1 MPLTR
6 KINFKQLPKM
16 NSLSYLAIFI
26 FSAFGCCAQ
35 LQNNH
40 WAFGF
45 NARVDFSSTP
55 PNGVIP
61 SAIFSAE
68 QCATVSNPSTGELL
82 FYTDGEAVWN
92 INNQPMPNGFNL
104 LGGAFL
110 SCSQG
115 PVIVPFPEDP
125 NKYYIFT
132 MDDLEY
138 DVPQLD
144 NGLRYTVVDMT
155 LNNGLGDVDSLQK
168 NIFLTDF
175 LTEKMTV
182 VRSEA
187 IRGYW
192 VIVHKKESN
201 QYKIE
206 LIDTL
211 DDGTITFCDHSDFSD
226 LCKGGH
232 IPSTGIVKAVKLLNI
247 AGAYWRGDEKN
258 NQLTRIYGISF
269 PKQKLLTEYLELIEK
284 AKERDHRKL
293 GKELELFTFSS
304 KVGQGL
310 PLWLPKGT
318 DLRDRL
324 QSFLEDAQKKAGYKK
339 VMSPHIGSKELYITS
354 GHYEKYGEDSF
365 QPIKTPNENEIF
377 MLRPMNCPHHCEI
390 FNSKPLS
397 YRDLPLR
404 LAEFGTVYR
413 YEQSGELHGL
423 SRVRGFTVDDAH
435 IFCAPEQVDSEF
447 KNTIDLVLYV
457 FKSLG
462 FSDFYAQVSLR
473 DPDNTEKYIGSKENW
488 NIAEQAILNAA
499 KEKELNFKVEYGEAA
514 FYGPKLD
521 FMVKDALGR
530 SWQLGTIQVDYNL
543 PERFELTYKGN
554 NNEDLRPVMLHRA
567 PFGSMERFVA
577 ILLEHTGGVFPLW
590 LSTIQVEIL
599 IVSENFKNYGQ
610 KVLNILENHEIRA
623 HLDDRN
629 ETVGKKIRESEINK
643 IPFMIVVGENE
654 VKNNSISIRRHH
666 GEDLGEMKIEK
677 FVDIIKKEI
686 SDCIPEFNIN

>member
-1 MPLTR
+1 MISIIFPDSSVKKFDKGTKVIDVAKSISEGLARKVISASFNKEVYEIESELHSDGSIKFYTWEDDEGKQAFWHSSAHILAQTIKFFYPKCKLT
-6 KINFKQLPKM
+6 IGPSIEN
-16 NSLSYLAIFI
+16 
-26 FSAFGCCAQ
+26 
-35 LQNNH
+35 
-40 WAFGF
+40 GF
-45 NARVDFSSTP
+45 YYDVDFDGDTISEKDFQKIEVKFLEFARLDSQFKMKS
-55 PNGVIP
+55 IAKKD
-61 SAIFSAE
+61 AID
-68 QCATVSNPSTGELL
+68 
-82 FYTDGEAVWN
+82 FY
-92 INNQPMPNGFNL
+92 
-104 LGGAFL
+104 
-110 SCSQG
+110 
-115 PVIVPFPEDP
+115 
-125 NKYYIFT
+125 
-132 MDDLEY
+132 
-138 DVPQLD
+138 
-144 NGLRYTVVDMT
+144 
-155 LNNGLGDVDSLQK
+155 
-168 NIFLTDF
+168 
-175 LTEKMTV
+175 
-182 VRSEA
+182 
-187 IRGYW
+187 
-192 VIVHKKESN
+192 KKESN

-247 AGAYWRGDEKN
+247 AGAYWRGNEKN

-390 FNSKPLS
+390 FNAKPLS

-435 IFCAPEQVDSEF
+435 IFCSPEQVDSEF

-457 FKSLG
+457 FRSLG
-462 FSDFYAQVSLR
+462 FSEFYAQVSLR
-473 DPDNTEKYIGSKENW
+473 DPDDPKKYIGSDKNW
-488 NIAEQAILNAA
+488 KIAEEAILSAA
-499 KEKELNFKVEYGEAA
+499 KEKELNYKVEYGEAA

-543 PERFELTYKGN
+543 PERFELTYKGS

-590 LSTIQVEIL
+590 LATTQVEIL

-666 GEDLGEMKIEK
+666 GCLLYTSPSPRDATLSRMP
-677 FVDIIKKEI
+677 
-686 SDCIPEFNIN
+686 SSA

>member
-1 MPLTR
+1 MISIIFPDSSVKKFEKGTKVIDVAKSISEGLARKVISASFNKETCELETKLDVDGNIKFYTWEDNEGKQAFWHSSAHILAQTIKFFYPKSKLT
-6 KINFKQLPKM
+6 IGPSIEN
-16 NSLSYLAIFI
+16 
-26 FSAFGCCAQ
+26 
-35 LQNNH
+35 
-40 WAFGF
+40 GF
-45 NARVDFSSTP
+45 YYDVDF
-55 PNGVIP
+55 NGDNISEKDFQKIEVKFLEFARTDSQFIMK
-61 SAIFSAE
+61 SMSKDEA
-68 QCATVSNPSTGELL
+68 LD
-82 FYTDGEAVWN
+82 FYKR
-92 INNQPMPNGFNL
+92 
-104 LGGAFL
+104 
-110 SCSQG
+110 
-115 PVIVPFPEDP
+115 ED
-125 NKYYIFT
+125 
-132 MDDLEY
+132 
-138 DVPQLD
+138 
-144 NGLRYTVVDMT
+144 
-155 LNNGLGDVDSLQK
+155 
-168 NIFLTDF
+168 
-175 LTEKMTV
+175 
-182 VRSEA
+182 
-187 IRGYW
+187 
-192 VIVHKKESN
+192 N
-201 QYKIE
+201 QYKVE
-206 LIDTL
+206 LIQGL
-211 DDGTITFCDHSDFSD
+211 DDGTITFCDHSNFSD
-226 LCKGGH
+226 LCRGGH

-269 PKQKLLTEYLELIEK
+269 PKQKLLTEYLELVEK

-293 GKELELFTFSS
+293 GKELELFTFSK

-318 DLRDRL
+318 ELRDRL
-324 QSFLEDAQKKAGYKK
+324 QRFLEDAQKKAGYKK
-339 VMSPHIGSKELYITS
+339 VMSPHIGSKELYVTS
-354 GHYEKYGEDSF
+354 GHYDKYGEDSF
-365 QPIKTPNENEIF
+365 QPILTPNDSEIF

-462 FSDFYAQVSLR
+462 FSEFYAQVSLR
-473 DPDNTEKYIGSKENW
+473 DPNNPDKYIGSKENW
-488 NIAEQAILNAA
+488 NIAEKAILDAA
-499 KEKELNFKVEYGEAA
+499 KEKELDYKVEYGEAA

-543 PERFELTYKGN
+543 PERFELTYKGRDN
-554 NNEDLRPVMLHRA
+554 KDLRPVMLHRA

-577 ILLEHTGGVFPLW
+577 ILLEHTAGVFPLW
-590 LSTIQVEIL
+590 LATIQVEIL
-599 IVSENFKNYGQ
+599 IVSENFKNYGE
-610 KVLNILENHEIRA
+610 KVLNILENDEIRA

-654 VKNNSISIRRHH
+654 VKNNTISIRRHH
-666 GEDLGEMKIEK
+666 GDDLGEMRIEK
-677 FVDIIKKEI
+677 FIDIIKKEI
-686 SDCIPEFNIN
+686 SDCIPKFNIN

>member
-1 MPLTR
+1 MISIIFPDSSVKKFEKGTKVIDVAKSISEGLARKVISASFNKETCELETKLDVDGNIKFYTWDDDEGKQAFWHSSAHILAQTIKFFYPKSKLT
-6 KINFKQLPKM
+6 IGPSIEN
-16 NSLSYLAIFI
+16 
-26 FSAFGCCAQ
+26 
-35 LQNNH
+35 
-40 WAFGF
+40 GF
-45 NARVDFSSTP
+45 YYDVDF
-55 PNGVIP
+55 NGDNI
-61 SAIFSAE
+61 SENDFQKIEAKFLEFARTDSQFIMKSMSKDEALE
-68 QCATVSNPSTGELL
+68 
-82 FYTDGEAVWN
+82 FY
-92 INNQPMPNGFNL
+92 
-104 LGGAFL
+104 
-110 SCSQG
+110 
-115 PVIVPFPEDP
+115 
-125 NKYYIFT
+125 NK
-132 MDDLEY
+132 E
-138 DVPQLD
+138 
-144 NGLRYTVVDMT
+144 
-155 LNNGLGDVDSLQK
+155 
-168 NIFLTDF
+168 
-175 LTEKMTV
+175 E
-182 VRSEA
+182 
-187 IRGYW
+187 
-192 VIVHKKESN
+192 N
-201 QYKIE
+201 QYKVE
-206 LIDTL
+206 LIQGL
-211 DDGTITFCDHSDFSD
+211 DDGTITFCDHSDFRD
-226 LCKGGH
+226 LCRGGH

-269 PKQKLLTEYLELIEK
+269 PKQKLLTEYLELVEK

-293 GKELELFTFSS
+293 GKELELFTFSK

-318 DLRDRL
+318 ELRDRL
-324 QSFLEDAQKKAGYKK
+324 QRFLEDAQKKAGYKK
-339 VMSPHIGSKELYITS
+339 VMSPHIGSKELYVTS
-354 GHYEKYGEDSF
+354 GHYDKYGEDSF
-365 QPIKTPNENEIF
+365 QPILTPNDSEIF

-473 DPDNTEKYIGSKENW
+473 DPDNPEKYIGTKENW
-488 NIAEQAILNAA
+488 NIAEKAILDAA
-499 KEKELNFKVEYGEAA
+499 KEKELDYKIEYGEAA

-543 PERFELTYKGN
+543 PERFELTYKGSN
-554 NNEDLRPVMLHRA
+554 NKDLRPVMLHRA

-577 ILLEHTGGVFPLW
+577 ILLEHTAGVFPLW
-590 LSTIQVEIL
+590 LATIQVEIL
-599 IVSENFKNYGQ
+599 IVSENFKNYGE
-610 KVLNILENHEIRA
+610 KVLNILENDEIRA

-654 VKNNSISIRRHH
+654 VKNNTISIRRHH
-666 GEDLGEMKIEK
+666 GDDLGEMKIEK
-677 FVDIIKKEI
+677 FIDIIKKEI
-686 SDCIPEFNIN
+686 SDCIPKFNIN

>member
-1 MPLTR
+1 MISIIFPDSSVKKFDKGTKVLDVAKSISEGLARKVISASFNNETYEIESELHSDGNIKFYTWEDDEGKQAFWHSSAHILAQTIKFFYPKCKLT
-6 KINFKQLPKM
+6 IGPSIEN
-16 NSLSYLAIFI
+16 
-26 FSAFGCCAQ
+26 
-35 LQNNH
+35 
-40 WAFGF
+40 GF
-45 NARVDFSSTP
+45 YYDVDF
-55 PNGVIP
+55 
-61 SAIFSAE
+61 
-68 QCATVSNPSTGELL
+68 
-82 FYTDGEAVWN
+82 DGDTISEKDFQKIEV
-92 INNQPMPNGFNL
+92 
-104 LGGAFL
+104 
-110 SCSQG
+110 
-115 PVIVPFPEDP
+115 
-125 NKYYIFT
+125 KY
-132 MDDLEY
+132 LEY
-138 DVPQLD
+138 ARLNSQFKMKSISKKDALD
-144 NGLRYTVVDMT
+144 FY
-155 LNNGLGDVDSLQK
+155 
-168 NIFLTDF
+168 
-175 LTEKMTV
+175 
-182 VRSEA
+182 
-187 IRGYW
+187 
-192 VIVHKKESN
+192 KKESN

-269 PKQKLLTEYLELIEK
+269 PKQKLLTEYLELIDK

-339 VMSPHIGSKELYITS
+339 VMTPHIGSKELYITS

-390 FNSKPLS
+390 FNAKPLS

-435 IFCAPEQVDSEF
+435 IFCSPEQVDSEF

-457 FKSLG
+457 FRSLG
-462 FSDFYAQVSLR
+462 FSEFHAQVSLR
-473 DPDNTEKYIGSKENW
+473 DPDDPKKYIGSDENW
-488 NIAEQAILNAA
+488 NIAEEAILSAA
-499 KEKELNFKVEYGEAA
+499 KEKKLNYKVEYGEAA

-543 PERFELTYKGN
+543 PERFELTYKGS

-590 LSTIQVEIL
+590 LATTQVEIL